1 MNMFK
6 YISALNFVVKQTD
19 KCQMSRQRHRSS
31 RTHILTLCL
40 IFIQCVHGDQRTEV
54 SHRDHIECMNSIVD
68 RSAFNQNCIELSP
81 IHFLFSKEQEKKKE
95 IESGIKGKSDES
107 SSKG

>member
-1 MNMFK
+1 
-6 YISALNFVVKQTD
+6 
-19 KCQMSRQRHRSS
+19 MSRQRHRSS
-31 RTHILTLCL
+31 RTYTPKLCL

-81 IHFLFSKEQEKKKE
+81 IHVHFFSKEQKRRKKKKLK
-95 IESGIKGKSDES
+95 GIKGKSDES
-107 SSKG
+107 SFERLDIEDTPSLRFQMN

>member
-1 MNMFK
+1 
-6 YISALNFVVKQTD
+6 
-19 KCQMSRQRHRSS
+19 
-31 RTHILTLCL
+31 
-40 IFIQCVHGDQRTEV
+40 
-54 SHRDHIECMNSIVD
+54 MNSIVD

-107 SSKG
+107 SF